1 MLKSLFVQNYALIS
15 HLEIGLGPGLSI
27 ISGET
32 GAGKSIL
39 TGALSLILGQR
50 ADTSVLND
58 KNQKCVVEGSFNIS
72 GYGLEGF
79 FRENELDYEPLTTI
93 RREVS
98 HQGKSRAFVNDTP
111 VGLPLLKDLGQRLVD
126 IHSQHQNLMLGDNL
140 FQLEVVDAFGGHFD
154 MVQTYE
160 KEFDVYTGLKTAFD
174 VLKDK
179 SGKAS
184 ADLDYF
190 RFQFDQLE
198 QARLV
203 PGEQE
208 ELEEEIKTLTHAE
221 EIKTGL
227 LKTHFL
233 LSAGDLNAL
242 GMIKEAQL
250 LMQNVSRVY
259 PPAEELASRL
269 ESSFIEL
276 KDIAEESEKL
286 GNTVESDPQ
295 RMEAV
300 RERLDL
306 IYALEQ
312 KHRAASVDELTGL
325 RDELGRKIADIDSF
339 DERLAEAQKMLEEQT
354 AVLEKLAAEL
364 TEKRKKVIPV
374 LEKEIVEILRQLAI
388 PNARF
393 RVELT
398 GETDFQPRGKDRV
411 GFLFSANIQ
420 GGLQDISRIAS
431 GGELSRV
438 MLSLKSLLTRAASLP
453 TVVFDEVDAG
463 VSGEIA
469 DKVGNILQRMS
480 EHLQLINITHLPQI
494 ASKGKQHYLVYKTDL
509 KDRTETRIRLLDE
522 KERVYE
528 IARMLSG
535 EEVTEAAFENAR
547 ALLKN

>member
-154 MVQTYE
+154 LVQTYE

-221 EIKTGL
+221 EIKAGL

-242 GMIKEAQL
+242 GMLKEAQL

-259 PPAEELASRL
+259 PPAEELARRL